1 MDLSTNDVLFVLGA
15 IELAACVG
23 CALYWLMGRGS
34 EARPARRGTG
44 SGRSAVRRRAAR
56 EKQGSPPVRSGT
68 GAAAGGVGAATR
80 AFRPTTHA
88 EQAAIRIPGTAADAE
103 QAGIRHLGT
112 AADTEFPSH
121 PGAPAEW
128 AAAPGRYEE
137 LIASPRGDRARPSPR
152 RERTAGPAFSA
163 GQTASRHPDVHAGQ
177 VSEPAPDERNDVSDS
192 GRHHVPDEL
201 LQASTYRLS
210 ADRRA
215 RARVPGAAG
224 GLSIQIPGQGR
235 PPADDRRG
243 AASDDVPLHT

>member
-23 CALYWLMGRGS
+23 CALYWLKGRGS
-34 EARPARRGTG
+34 EGRP
-44 SGRSAVRRRAAR
+44 VRRRAAR
-56 EKQGSPPVRSGT
+56 EKPGPAPARTGI
-68 GAAAGGVGAATR
+68 GAAAGGVGGATR
-80 AFRPTTHA
+80 AFRPTAHA
-88 EQAAIRIPGTAADAE
+88 EQAALRVP
-103 QAGIRHLGT
+103 GT

-128 AAAPGRYEE
+128 AAAPGPHDE
-137 LIASPRGDRARPSPR
+137 LITSPRGERARPSPR
-152 RERTAGPAFSA
+152 REQSAGPAAPA
-163 GQTASRHPDVHAGQ
+163 GETSSRHP
-177 VSEPAPDERNDVSDS
+177 EPALDERNDVSDS

-235 PPADDRRG
+235 PAADDRRG